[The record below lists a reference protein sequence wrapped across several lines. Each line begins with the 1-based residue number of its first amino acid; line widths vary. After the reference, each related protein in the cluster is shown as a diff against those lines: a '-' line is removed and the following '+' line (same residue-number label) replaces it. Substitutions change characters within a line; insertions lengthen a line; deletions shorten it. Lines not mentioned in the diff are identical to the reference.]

1 MSLGWVTFV
10 KRMGLNG
17 GVKFGIKSH
26 IKISQGYINH
36 KKDPPNQGNASSV
49 KMLIHVQPSM

>member
-1 MSLGWVTFV
+1 M